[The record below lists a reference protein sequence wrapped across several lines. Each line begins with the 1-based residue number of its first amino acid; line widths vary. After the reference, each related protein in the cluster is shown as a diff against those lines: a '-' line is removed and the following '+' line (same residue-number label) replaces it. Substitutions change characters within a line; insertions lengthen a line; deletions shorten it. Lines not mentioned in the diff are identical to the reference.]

1 MFWQGSE
8 AYMSN
13 VNVPGNGSISDN
25 SIGGKTIVTFP
36 ADSMILK
43 EGEVNLDMYKI
54 IKGNVELYTG
64 YGTESE
70 SLLGII
76 GPGAVFGEFGLLLEK
91 PAIYTAIAYSDVY
104 ALRVTEGRI
113 GDFVKE
119 NHSSVIQIM
128 KNMANTMSIMQRQ
141 IMDLSEEVATLSKQ
155 TEVKNETKDLLRNYS
170 VYNPQNPRVNANA
183 KMHFLGRR

>member
-1 MFWQGSE
+1 MDNNSD
-8 AYMSN
+8 
-13 VNVPGNGSISDN
+13 NGAGAERISDN
-25 SIGGKTIVTFP
+25 SIGGKSIVTFP
-36 ADSMILK
+36 AESLILK

-70 SLLGII
+70 SLIGII
-76 GPGAVFGEFGLLLEK
+76 GPGAVFGEFGLLTEK

-104 ALRVTEGRI
+104 AMRVTEGRI

-128 KNMANTMSIMQRQ
+128 KNMANTMAIMQRQ
-141 IMDLSEEVATLSKQ
+141 IIDLSEELAALNKKSDDVPTA
-155 TEVKNETKDLLRNYS
+155 KDLLRNYS
-170 VYNPQNPRVNANA
+170 VYNAGHPHINANA